1 MSYIDPP
8 VQLKLLSRNLSNF
21 QYRIEEDGENPWE
34 GLWTV
39 KAGCSLT
46 SGRSYKACADLVFQ
60 KGRWDDSKVMS
71 TGKLPYLT
79 TSGDAI
85 LTSAEN
91 EADLSGAIVVD
102 STKGTSR
109 QRTGVKRLWLR
120 EGTW

>member
-1 MSYIDPP
+1 
-8 VQLKLLSRNLSNF
+8 V
-21 QYRIEEDGENPWE
+21 
-34 GLWTV
+34 
-39 KAGCSLT
+39 
-46 SGRSYKACADLVFQ
+46 DLVSQ
-60 KGRWDDSKVMS
+60 QGRWDDSKVMS

-91 EADLSGAIVVD
+91 EADLSGAIVMD
-102 STKGTSR
+102 STNGISR